1 VLVLLI
7 ALLFVA
13 VAVVSLVRALSV
25 GRARRSER
33 IAQIGSY
40 GGFSTTAATAPDTS
54 RRHERL
60 DRIATSLGDRIM
72 SRIDPERET
81 EMRRTL
87 YAAGLYNTSARKF
100 FGYRAL
106 ATVSLLALWIWV
118 TLVGHT
124 TAPYALVGIV
134 AAGAVGWIGPSFM
147 VKRRATSR
155 LDQIDYELP
164 ELVDLLVTAVE
175 GGLAFTAALQL
186 ASRSF
191 EGPLGDELRIALSE
205 QQMGLTA
212 TQALTNMLGR
222 IDTPAMRTFVQA
234 LVQGENLGVSTGR
247 ILRDIATDMR
257 SRRRHAA
264 QERAHKASV
273 KILFPLVF
281 LIFPSLF
288 IIIVGAALVSI
299 GHTLSGVG

>member
-1 VLVLLI
+1 VAI
-7 ALLFVA
+7 LLFALVAVA
-13 VAVVSLVRALSV
+13 VAVVSLTRALTA
-25 GRARRSER
+25 GRSRREQRLAQLGAYGFSATTPAPAAPAKARHEQLDRVAARLGDWVAER
-33 IAQIGSY
+33 IS
-40 GGFSTTAATAPDTS
+40 
-54 RRHERL
+54 
-60 DRIATSLGDRIM
+60 
-72 SRIDPERET
+72 PERET

-100 FGYRAL
+100 FGYRAI
-106 ATVSLLALWIWV
+106 ATASLLALWVW
-118 TLVGHT
+118 LS
-124 TAPYALVGIV
+124 IV
-134 AAGAVGWIGPSFM
+134 AGAKAPTALLGIAAAGVAGWIGPTFV
-147 VKRRATSR
+147 VKRRAAAR
-155 LDQIDYELP
+155 LDQVDYELP

-191 EGPLGDELRIALSE
+191 EGPLGDELRLALHE

-234 LVQGENLGVSTGR
+234 LVQGESLGVSTGR
-247 ILRDIATDMR
+247 ILRDIATEMR

-264 QERAHKASV
+264 EERAHKASV
-273 KILFPLVF
+273 KIIFPLVF

-288 IIIVGAALVSI
+288 VIILGSAFVSLYHALGA
-299 GHTLSGVG
+299 